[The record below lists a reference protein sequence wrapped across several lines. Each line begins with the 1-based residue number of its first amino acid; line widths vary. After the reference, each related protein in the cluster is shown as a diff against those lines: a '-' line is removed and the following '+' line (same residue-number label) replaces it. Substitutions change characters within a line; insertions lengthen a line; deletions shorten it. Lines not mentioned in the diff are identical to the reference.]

1 MQTGP
6 LSTKCSPYLTLGV
19 MRKTFPLEVPNHKP
33 PRVVEAIKAEI
44 RKYLKR
50 ERRKPLPEGV
60 DFWDFDCCT
69 GKDAESAEAV
79 HVSAITKSIETA
91 SQENWPAIHIEILA
105 KHGHRTKAVLPEKTQ
120 S

>member
-1 MQTGP
+1 
-6 LSTKCSPYLTLGV
+6 

-60 DFWDFDCCT
+60 DFWDFDCRS
-69 GKDAESAEAV
+69 GKDAESAAAV
-79 HVSAITKSIETA
+79 HVTEITKPIDTA
-91 SQENWPAIHIEILA
+91 SQESWPAIYIEILA
-105 KHGHRTKAVLPEKTQ
+105 KPGHRAKAATPE
-120 S
+120 SPCLGEPGEG